1 MRGKHIPRRT
11 VLRGLSTMIALPFL
25 DSMVPAFASSLL
37 RKSRPRRMAFVYIPN
52 GAIMEDWTPAKPGAG
67 YNLGPILK
75 PLEPFREDL
84 LVLTGLA
91 QYQGNSLGDGP
102 GDHARAGSTFLTGV
116 HPKQTSGANIQ
127 VGISVEQVVAQ
138 KVGGKTRFA
147 SVELGTEPGRLAGNC
162 DSGYSCAYS
171 NSVSW
176 RSSTTP
182 NPPEINPRL
191 VFERLFGDVRADET
205 PDARARRLRHDRSI
219 LDFVQEDA
227 KRLQGLLGPTD
238 RRKLQEYLEGIRE
251 IERRISS
258 VEKEEMELPADLEK
272 PHGIPVEF
280 SEHVKILFD
289 LATVAFQTD
298 STRILTFM
306 LGPEGSN
313 RSYPEIGVSDAHH
326 GLSHH
331 RRDQEKIQKISKIN
345 RFHIEQFAYFLGKM
359 KSVSDGEGTLL
370 DSSMIV
376 YGSGLSDGNLHTH
389 TDLPVLLAGRAGNTL
404 KPGRHMVYPEK
415 TPLNNLFLSMLDRMG
430 IPTETL
436 GDSTDKLEHLS
447 DIG

>member
-1 MRGKHIPRRT
+1 MRGKYVPRRT
-11 VLRGLSTMIALPFL
+11 VLRGLGAAIALPFL
-25 DSMVPAFASSLL
+25 DSMIPAFASPLL
-37 RKSRPRRMAFVYIPN
+37 KTSTPRRMAFVYIPN
-52 GAIMEDWTPAKPGAG
+52 GAIMEDWTPTKSGTG
-67 YNLGPILK
+67 YDLTPILK

-91 QYQGNSLGDGP
+91 QYEGNSLGDGP
-102 GDHARAGSTFLTGV
+102 GDHARAGATFLTGV
-116 HPKQTSGANIQ
+116 HPKKTMGADIQ
-127 VGISVEQVVAQ
+127 VGISVDQVAAQ
-138 KVGGKTRFA
+138 KVGRKTRFA

-171 NSVSW
+171 NSISW

-191 VFERLFGDVRADET
+191 VFERLFGGVRTGET
-205 PDARARRLRHDRSI
+205 LDARAQRLRQERSI

-227 KRLQGLLGPTD
+227 RRLQVSLGPTD
-238 RRKLQEYLEGIRE
+238 RRKLQEYLDGIRE

-258 VEKEEMELPADLEK
+258 AEKEKINLPADLEK
-272 PHGIPVEF
+272 PHGVPVEF
-280 SEHVKILFD
+280 SEHAKVLFD
-289 LATVAFQTD
+289 LATIAFQTD
-298 STRILTFM
+298 STRILTFII
-306 LGPEGSN
+306 GPEGSN

-345 RFHIEQFAYFLGKM
+345 RFHIEQFAYFLRKM

-376 YGSGLSDGNLHTH
+376 CGSGLSDGNLHTH
-389 TDLPVLLAGRAGNTL
+389 GDLPLLLAGRGGNTL
-404 KPGRHMVYPEK
+404 KSGRHLVYSEEA
-415 TPLNNLFLSMLDRMG
+415 PLNNLFLSMLDRMG

-436 GDSTDKLEHLS
+436 GDSTGKLEHLS
-447 DIG
+447 NIG

>member
-1 MRGKHIPRRT
+1 MRAKHIPRRT
-11 VLRGLSTMIALPFL
+11 VLRGLGTTIALPFL
-25 DSMVPAFASSLL
+25 DSMVPTFASPLL
-37 RKSRPRRMAFVYIPN
+37 SKSTPRRMAFVYIPN
-52 GAIMEDWTPAKPGAG
+52 GAIMEDWTPAKPEAG
-67 YNLGPILK
+67 FHLGPILK

-91 QYQGNSLGDGP
+91 QYEGNSLGDGP

-116 HPKQTSGANIQ
+116 HPKKTRGADIQ
-127 VGISVEQVVAQ
+127 VGVSVDQVAAQ
-138 KVGGKTRFA
+138 RVGSKTRFA
-147 SVELGTEPGRLAGNC
+147 SVELGTEPGRLAGGC

-191 VFERLFGDVRADET
+191 VFERLFGDVRTDET
-205 PDARARRLRHDRSI
+205 LDARAQRLRHERSI

-227 KRLQGLLGPTD
+227 RRLQGSLGPTD

-251 IERRISS
+251 IERQISS
-258 VEKEEMELPADLEK
+258 AEKEEMELPADLEK
-272 PHGIPVEF
+272 PHCVPVEF

-289 LATVAFQTD
+289 LATIAFQTD

-306 LGPEGSN
+306 IGPEGSN

-331 RRDQEKIQKISKIN
+331 RRDQEKIGKISKIN

-389 TDLPVLLAGRAGNTL
+389 EDLPVLLAGRAGNTL
-404 KPGRHMVYPEK
+404 KPGRHMVYPER

-436 GDSTDKLEHLS
+436 GDSTGKLEHLS

>member
-11 VLRGLSTMIALPFL
+11 VLRGLGTTIALPFL
-25 DSMVPAFASSLL
+25 DSMVPAFASPRLAG
-37 RKSRPRRMAFVYIPN
+37 KTPRRMAFVYIPN
-52 GAIMEDWTPAKPGAG
+52 GAIMGDWTPAKPGAG
-67 YNLGPILK
+67 YDLGPILK
-75 PLEPFREDL
+75 PLEPFRKDL

-91 QYQGNSLGDGP
+91 QYEGNSLGDGP

-116 HPKQTSGANIQ
+116 HPKKTMGADIQ
-127 VGISVEQVVAQ
+127 VGISVDQVAAQ

-306 LGPEGSN
+306 IGPEGSN

>member
-11 VLRGLSTMIALPFL
+11 VLRGLGTMIALPFL
-25 DSMVPAFASSLL
+25 DSMVPAFASPLL
-37 RKSRPRRMAFVYIPN
+37 NKSTPRRMAFVYVPN

-67 YNLGPILK
+67 YDLGPILK

-91 QYQGNSLGDGP
+91 QYEGNSLGDGS
-102 GDHARAGSTFLTGV
+102 GDHARAASTFLTGV
-116 HPKQTSGANIQ
+116 HPKKTMGADIQ
-127 VGISVEQVVAQ
+127 VGISADQVAAK
-138 KVGGKTRFA
+138 KVGSKTRFA

-162 DSGYSCAYS
+162 DNGYSCAYS

-176 RSSTTP
+176 RSSSTP
-182 NPPEINPRL
+182 NPAEINPRL
-191 VFERLFGDVRADET
+191 VFERLFGDVRTDET
-205 PDARARRLRHDRSI
+205 LDARAQRLRHERSI

-227 KRLQGLLGPTD
+227 KRLQGSLGPTD
-238 RRKLQEYLEGIRE
+238 RRKLQEYLEGIWE

-258 VEKEEMELPADLEK
+258 AEKEEMELPPDLEK
-272 PHGIPVEF
+272 PHGVPVEF

-306 LGPEGSN
+306 IGLESSI
-313 RSYPEIGVSDAHH
+313 RSYPEIGVADAHH

-331 RRDQEKIQKISKIN
+331 RRDQEKIRKVSKIN

-359 KSVSDGEGTLL
+359 KAVSDGEGTLL

-389 TDLPVLLAGRAGNTL
+389 EDLPVLLAGRAGNTL

-436 GDSTDKLEHLS
+436 GDSTGKLEHLS

>member
-11 VLRGLSTMIALPFL
+11 VLRGLGTMIALPFL
-25 DSMVPAFASSLL
+25 DSMVPAFASPLL
-37 RKSRPRRMAFVYIPN
+37 NKSTPRRMAFVYVPN

-67 YNLGPILK
+67 YDLGPILK

-91 QYQGNSLGDGP
+91 QYEGNSLGDGS
-102 GDHARAGSTFLTGV
+102 GDHARAASTFLTGV
-116 HPKQTSGANIQ
+116 HPKKTMGADIQ
-127 VGISVEQVVAQ
+127 VGISADQVAAK
-138 KVGGKTRFA
+138 KVGSKTRFA

-162 DSGYSCAYS
+162 DNGYSCAYS

-176 RSSTTP
+176 RSSSTP
-182 NPPEINPRL
+182 NPAEINPRL
-191 VFERLFGDVRADET
+191 VFERLFGDVRTDET
-205 PDARARRLRHDRSI
+205 LDARAQRLRHERSI

-227 KRLQGLLGPTD
+227 KRLQGSLGPTD
-238 RRKLQEYLEGIRE
+238 RRKLQEYLEGIWE

-258 VEKEEMELPADLEK
+258 AEKEEMELPPDLEK
-272 PHGIPVEF
+272 PHGVPVEF

-306 LGPEGSN
+306 IGLESSI
-313 RSYPEIGVSDAHH
+313 RSYPEIGVADAHH

-331 RRDQEKIQKISKIN
+331 RRDQEKIRKVSKIN

-359 KSVSDGEGTLL
+359 KAVSDGEGTLL

-389 TDLPVLLAGRAGNTL
+389 EDLPVLLAGRAGNTL

-436 GDSTDKLEHLS
+436 GDSTGKLEHLL

>member
-1 MRGKHIPRRT
+1 MKGKHIPRRT
-11 VLRGLSTMIALPFL
+11 VLRGLGTMIALPFL
-25 DSMVPAFASSLL
+25 DSMVPAFASPLL
-37 RKSRPRRMAFVYIPN
+37 NKSTPRRMAFVYVPN

-67 YNLGPILK
+67 YDLGPILK

-91 QYQGNSLGDGP
+91 QYEGNSLGDGS

-116 HPKQTSGANIQ
+116 HPKKTSGANIQ
-127 VGISVEQVVAQ
+127 AGISADQVAAQ

-176 RSSTTP
+176 RSSSTP

-191 VFERLFGDVRADET
+191 VFERLFGDVRTDET
-205 PDARARRLRHDRSI
+205 LDARAQRLRHERSI

-227 KRLQGLLGPTD
+227 KRLQGSLGPTD
-238 RRKLQEYLEGIRE
+238 RRKLQEYLEGIRK

-258 VEKEEMELPADLEK
+258 AEKEEMELPADLEK
-272 PHGIPVEF
+272 PHGVPVEF
-280 SEHVKILFD
+280 KEHVKILFD
-289 LATVAFQTD
+289 LAAVAFQTD

-306 LGPEGSN
+306 IGPEGSN
-313 RSYPEIGVSDAHH
+313 RNYPEIGVSDAHH

-331 RRDQEKIQKISKIN
+331 RRDQEKIRKVSKIN

-359 KSVSDGEGTLL
+359 KSVSDGEETLL

-389 TDLPVLLAGRAGNTL
+389 EGLPVLLAGRGGKTL

-436 GDSTDKLEHLS
+436 GDSTGKLEHLS

>member
-11 VLRGLSTMIALPFL
+11 VLRGLGTMIALPFL

-116 HPKQTSGANIQ
+116 HPKKTSGANIQ
-127 VGISVEQVVAQ
+127 VGISVDQVVAQ

-191 VFERLFGDVRADET
+191 VFERLFGDVRTDET
-205 PDARARRLRHDRSI
+205 LDARAQRLRHERSI
-219 LDFVQEDA
+219 LDFVREDA
-227 KRLQGLLGPTD
+227 KRLQGSLGPTD

-258 VEKEEMELPADLEK
+258 AEKEELELPADLEK
-272 PHGIPVEF
+272 PHGVPVEF

-306 LGPEGSN
+306 IGPEGSN
-313 RSYPEIGVSDAHH
+313 RSYPEIGVSDVHH

-331 RRDQEKIQKISKIN
+331 RRDQEKIRKISKIN

-376 YGSGLSDGNLHTH
+376 YGSGLSEGNLHTH
-389 TDLPVLLAGRAGNTL
+389 EDLPVLLAGRAGNTL

-436 GDSTDKLEHLS
+436 GDSTGKLEHLS

>member
-11 VLRGLSTMIALPFL
+11 VLRGLGTMIALPFL
-25 DSMVPAFASSLL
+25 DSMVPAFASPLL

-116 HPKQTSGANIQ
+116 HPKKTSGTNIQ
-127 VGISVEQVVAQ
+127 VGISVDQVVAQ

-191 VFERLFGDVRADET
+191 VFERLFGDVRTDET
-205 PDARARRLRHDRSI
+205 LDARAQRLRHERSI
-219 LDFVQEDA
+219 LDFVREDA
-227 KRLQGLLGPTD
+227 KRLQGSLGPTD

-258 VEKEEMELPADLEK
+258 AEKEELELPADLEK
-272 PHGIPVEF
+272 PHGVPVEF

-306 LGPEGSN
+306 IGPEGSN
-313 RSYPEIGVSDAHH
+313 RSYPEIGVSDVHH

-331 RRDQEKIQKISKIN
+331 RRDQEKIRKISKIN

-389 TDLPVLLAGRAGNTL
+389 EDLPVLLAGRAGNTL
-404 KPGRHMVYPEK
+404 KPGRHMVYPKK

-436 GDSTDKLEHLS
+436 GDSTGKLEHLS

>member
-11 VLRGLSTMIALPFL
+11 VLRGLGTMIALPFL
-25 DSMVPAFASSLL
+25 DSMVPAFASPLL

-52 GAIMEDWTPAKPGAG
+52 GAIMEDWTPAKLGAG
-67 YNLGPILK
+67 YDLGPILK

-116 HPKQTSGANIQ
+116 HPKKTSGANIQ
-127 VGISVEQVVAQ
+127 VGISVDQVVAK

-191 VFERLFGDVRADET
+191 VFERLFGDVRTDET
-205 PDARARRLRHDRSI
+205 LDARAQRFRHERSI

-227 KRLQGLLGPTD
+227 KRLQGSLGPTD

-258 VEKEEMELPADLEK
+258 AEKEELELPADLEK
-272 PHGIPVEF
+272 PHGVPVEF

-306 LGPEGSN
+306 IGPEGSN
-313 RSYPEIGVSDAHH
+313 RSYPEIGVSDVHH

-331 RRDQEKIQKISKIN
+331 RRDQEKIRKISKIN
-345 RFHIEQFAYFLGKM
+345 RFHIEQFAYFLRKM

-370 DSSMIV
+370 DSSMIL

-389 TDLPVLLAGRAGNTL
+389 EDLPVLLAGRAGNTL

-436 GDSTDKLEHLS
+436 GDSTGKLEHLS

>member
-11 VLRGLSTMIALPFL
+11 VLRGLGTMIALPFL
-25 DSMVPAFASSLL
+25 DSMVPAFASRLL

-52 GAIMEDWTPAKPGAG
+52 GAIMEDWTPAEPGAG
-67 YNLGPILK
+67 YDLGPILK

-116 HPKQTSGANIQ
+116 HPKKTSGANIQ
-127 VGISVEQVVAQ
+127 VGISVDQVVAQ

-191 VFERLFGDVRADET
+191 VFERLFGDVRTDET
-205 PDARARRLRHDRSI
+205 LDARAQRLRHERSI

-227 KRLQGLLGPTD
+227 KRLQGSLGPTD

-258 VEKEEMELPADLEK
+258 AEKEELELPADLEK
-272 PHGIPVEF
+272 PHGVPVEF

-306 LGPEGSN
+306 IGPEGSN
-313 RSYPEIGVSDAHH
+313 RSYPEIGVSDVHH

-331 RRDQEKIQKISKIN
+331 RRDQEKIRKISKIN
-345 RFHIEQFAYFLGKM
+345 RFHVEQFAYFLGKM

-389 TDLPVLLAGRAGNTL
+389 EDLPVLLAGRAGNTL

-436 GDSTDKLEHLS
+436 GDSTGKLEHLS

>member
-11 VLRGLSTMIALPFL
+11 VLRGLGTMIALPFL
-25 DSMVPAFASSLL
+25 DSMVPAFASPLL
-37 RKSRPRRMAFVYIPN
+37 RKSTPRRMAFVYIPN
-52 GAIMEDWTPAKPGAG
+52 GAIMDDWTPAKSGAG
-67 YNLGPILK
+67 YDLGPILK

-84 LVLTGLA
+84 LLLTGLA

-116 HPKQTSGANIQ
+116 HPKKTSGANIQ
-127 VGISVEQVVAQ
+127 VGISVDQVAAQ

-147 SVELGTEPGRLAGNC
+147 SVELGTEPGRLAGSC

-171 NSVSW
+171 NSMSW

-182 NPPEINPRL
+182 NPLEINPRL
-191 VFERLFGDVRADET
+191 VFERLFGDVRTDET
-205 PDARARRLRHDRSI
+205 LDAQAQRLRHERSI

-227 KRLQGLLGPTD
+227 KRLQGSLGPTD

-258 VEKEEMELPADLEK
+258 AEKEELELPADLEK
-272 PHGIPVEF
+272 PHGVPVEF

-306 LGPEGSN
+306 IGPEGSN
-313 RSYPEIGVSDAHH
+313 RSYPEIGVSDVHH

-331 RRDQEKIQKISKIN
+331 RRDQEKIRKISKIN

-389 TDLPVLLAGRAGNTL
+389 EGLPVLLAGRAGNTL
-404 KPGRHMVYPEK
+404 KPGRHMVYAEK

-436 GDSTDKLEHLS
+436 GDSTGKLEHLS

>member
-1 MRGKHIPRRT
+1 MRGKHISRRT
-11 VLRGLSTMIALPFL
+11 VLRGLGTTIALPFL
-25 DSMVPAFASSLL
+25 DSMVPAFASPLL
-37 RKSRPRRMAFVYIPN
+37 SKSTPRRMAFVYIPN

-67 YNLGPILK
+67 YDLGPILK

-84 LVLTGLA
+84 LVLSGLA
-91 QYQGNSLGDGP
+91 QYQANSLGDGT

-116 HPKQTSGANIQ
+116 HLKKTMGADIQ
-127 VGISVEQVVAQ
+127 AGISVDQVVAQ
-138 KVGGKTRFA
+138 KVGSKTRFA

-191 VFERLFGDVRADET
+191 VFERLFGDVRTDET
-205 PDARARRLRHDRSI
+205 LDARAQRLRHERSI

-227 KRLQGLLGPTD
+227 KRLQGSLGPTD

-258 VEKEEMELPADLEK
+258 AEKEEMELPADLEK
-272 PHGIPVEF
+272 PHGVPVEF

-306 LGPEGSN
+306 IGPEGST

-331 RRDQEKIQKISKIN
+331 RRDQEKIRNISKIN

-370 DSSMIV
+370 DNSMIV

-389 TDLPVLLAGRAGNTL
+389 EDLPVLLAGRAGNTL
-404 KPGRHMVYPEK
+404 KPGRHMVYPGK

-436 GDSTDKLEHLS
+436 GDSTGKLEHLS

>member
-11 VLRGLSTMIALPFL
+11 VLRGLGTMIALPFL
-25 DSMVPAFASSLL
+25 DSMVPAFASPLL
-37 RKSRPRRMAFVYIPN
+37 RKSTPRRMAFVYIPN

-67 YNLGPILK
+67 YDLGSILK

-84 LVLTGLA
+84 LILTGLA

-116 HPKQTSGANIQ
+116 HPKKTSGAHIQ
-127 VGISVEQVVAQ
+127 VGISVDQVVAQ
-138 KVGGKTRFA
+138 KVGSKTRFA

-182 NPPEINPRL
+182 NPPEINPWL
-191 VFERLFGDVRADET
+191 VFERLFGDVRTDET
-205 PDARARRLRHDRSI
+205 LDARAQRLRHERSI
-219 LDFVQEDA
+219 LDFVREDA
-227 KRLQGLLGPTD
+227 KRLQGSLGPTD

-258 VEKEEMELPADLEK
+258 AEKEELELPADLEK
-272 PHGIPVEF
+272 PHGVPVEF

-306 LGPEGSN
+306 IGPEGSN
-313 RSYPEIGVSDAHH
+313 RSYPEIGVSDVHH

-331 RRDQEKIQKISKIN
+331 RRDQEKIRKISKIN
-345 RFHIEQFAYFLGKM
+345 HFHIEQFAYFLRKM

-389 TDLPVLLAGRAGNTL
+389 EDLPVLLAGRAGNTL

-436 GDSTDKLEHLS
+436 GDSTGKLEHLS

>member
-11 VLRGLSTMIALPFL
+11 VLRGLGTMIALPFL
-25 DSMVPAFASSLL
+25 DSMVPAFASPLL

-52 GAIMEDWTPAKPGAG
+52 GAIMEDWTPAKLGAG
-67 YNLGPILK
+67 YDLGPILK

-116 HPKQTSGANIQ
+116 HPKKTSGAHIQ
-127 VGISVEQVVAQ
+127 VGISVDQVVAK

-191 VFERLFGDVRADET
+191 VFERLFGDVRTDET
-205 PDARARRLRHDRSI
+205 LDARAQRFRHERSI

-227 KRLQGLLGPTD
+227 KRLQGSLGPTD

-258 VEKEEMELPADLEK
+258 AEKEELELPADLEK
-272 PHGIPVEF
+272 PHGVPVEF

-306 LGPEGSN
+306 IGPEGSN
-313 RSYPEIGVSDAHH
+313 RSYPEIGVSDVHH

-331 RRDQEKIQKISKIN
+331 RRDQEKIRKISKIN

-370 DSSMIV
+370 DSSMIL

-389 TDLPVLLAGRAGNTL
+389 EDLPVLLAGRAGNTL

-436 GDSTDKLEHLS
+436 GDSTGKLEHLS

>member
-11 VLRGLSTMIALPFL
+11 VLRGLGTMIALPFL
-25 DSMVPAFASSLL
+25 DSMVPAFASRLL

-52 GAIMEDWTPAKPGAG
+52 GAIMEDWTPAEPGAG
-67 YNLGPILK
+67 YDLGPILK

-116 HPKQTSGANIQ
+116 HPKKTSGANIQ
-127 VGISVEQVVAQ
+127 VGISVDQVVAQ

-191 VFERLFGDVRADET
+191 VFERLFGDVRTDET
-205 PDARARRLRHDRSI
+205 LDARAQRLRHERSI

-227 KRLQGLLGPTD
+227 KRLQGSLGPTD

-258 VEKEEMELPADLEK
+258 AEKEELELPADLEK
-272 PHGIPVEF
+272 PHGVPVEF

-306 LGPEGSN
+306 IGPEGSN
-313 RSYPEIGVSDAHH
+313 RAAI
-326 GLSHH
+326 L
-331 RRDQEKIQKISKIN
+331 
-345 RFHIEQFAYFLGKM
+345 
-359 KSVSDGEGTLL
+359 KS
-370 DSSMIV
+370 
-376 YGSGLSDGNLHTH
+376 GSRTC
-389 TDLPVLLAGRAGNTL
+389 TTA
-404 KPGRHMVYPEK
+404 
-415 TPLNNLFLSMLDRMG
+415 
-430 IPTETL
+430 
-436 GDSTDKLEHLS
+436 
-447 DIG
+447 